1 MIGVRI
7 ANLKLESE
15 VHREHREFTEE
26 HREEIIFRY
35 RDKNRERDLKMAH

>member
-1 MIGVRI
+1 MNMIGVRI

-26 HREEIIFRY
+26 HREEIILGIEI
-35 RDKNRERDLKMAH
+35 KTEKEI